1 MHAATALNRRFIT
14 SCALLTVMCAQI
26 FAQTKDPHRPPCTD
40 SRCRRIK
47 TFLKS
52 NYCGESPFGNGPDDG
67 CEIKNPKKPRTGVEV
82 IANFTCKWN
91 ESTEANVCQQHLQPP
106 VNVCDILIS
115 ELRQIGLPA
124 KVKGQIYFTVWKSA
138 HSGWSVAEANY
149 SHAVGSSVELCQV
162 IVIIADNSRPILLRK
177 LPFQKTDADIPTVSQ
192 YSLLDVAE
200 VEGNNQEQIVLEG
213 DAYENQWL
221 EVISF
226 QDGTAKTLY
235 SGLGYYL

>member
-1 MHAATALNRRFIT
+1 MGALVVLNRRVTASLI
-14 SCALLTVMCAQI
+14 LLIVVCAQLV
-26 FAQTKDPHRPPCTD
+26 AQTKDPHRPACAD
-40 SRCRRIK
+40 SRCRRIN

-52 NYCGESPFGNGPDDG
+52 HYCGESPFGNGPDDG
-67 CEIKNPKKPRTGVEV
+67 CEIKTLKKPRTGVEV

-106 VNVCDILIS
+106 ENVRDILIA
-115 ELRQIGLPA
+115 ELQQIGLPA

-149 SHAVGSSVELCQV
+149 SHAVSSRVELCQV

-192 YSLLDVAE
+192 YTLLDLAD
-200 VEGNNQEQIVLEG
+200 VEGNNQEEIVLQA
-213 DAYENQWL
+213 DAYENHWL
-221 EVISF
+221 EVISL
-226 QDGTAKTLY
+226 QDGTAKTLF